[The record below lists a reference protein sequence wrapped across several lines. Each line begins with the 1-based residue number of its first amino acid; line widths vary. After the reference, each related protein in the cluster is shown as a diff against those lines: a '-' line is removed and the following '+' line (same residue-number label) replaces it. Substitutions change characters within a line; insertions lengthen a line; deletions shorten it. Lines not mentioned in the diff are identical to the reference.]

1 MNSAQEQHIVVY
13 WGRRG
18 GGLDLFNLF
27 VEECNERS
35 IPIIASARPAVSI
48 QDRRSSFISFIN
60 VRAWLIARKS
70 LLRQAAEGG
79 IRSVVIVMSS
89 PWDLFLGKKLEKSG
103 VQVVRIIHDANPHPG
118 EKFPPNF
125 WIGLLTKDCSRI
137 VTLSNYVARQLST
150 NHKVDSTKI
159 IVCSFLTP
167 KIQKYQDKNA
177 LSPRK
182 ILLIGRG
189 KKYQGQKL
197 LEEAW
202 NLIDKADKILVIA
215 GEGFKP
221 NPKHLDIEYK
231 NWWMTREEMI
241 DEISSSDLVVFPYT
255 EASQSGTIPICR
267 ALGKPVVV
275 TPVGGLMEQVEEG
288 VNGLICEEVGKVKL
302 AQSISDA
309 LQKHWGVEN
318 FNKVLHTA
326 DLVDGCLSRGSRSSF
341 DPELKPQKEVRRNCQ
356 NLGKK

>member
-1 MNSAQEQHIVVY
+1 MNSARAQHIVVY

-35 IPIIASARPAVSI
+35 IPIIASARPTVSR
-48 QDRRSSFISFIN
+48 QDEQSSGISFIN
-60 VRAWLIARKS
+60 VRAWFTQRKS

-79 IRSVVIVMSS
+79 IRSVVFIMSS
-89 PWDLFLGKKLEKSG
+89 PWDLFLGMRLEKLG

-125 WIGLLTKDCSRI
+125 WINLLTKDCSRI
-137 VTLSNYVARQLST
+137 VTLSNYVARQLTT

-159 IVCSFLTP
+159 MVCSFPTP
-167 KIQKYQDKNA
+167 KIQNNQNKKA
-177 LSPRK
+177 LSSKK

-202 NLIDKADKILVIA
+202 DLIDKTDKILVIA

-221 NPKHLDIEYK
+221 NPKHPDIEYK
-231 NWWMTREEMI
+231 NWWMTREEMLE
-241 DEISSSDLVVFPYT
+241 EISTSDLVVFPYI
-255 EASQSGTIPICR
+255 EASQSGTIPICK
-267 ALGKPVVV
+267 AHGIPVLVSNL
-275 TPVGGLMEQVEEG
+275 GGLTEQIVVGQDG
-288 VNGLICEEVGKVKL
+288 VVIENLSPHELADSIKYGLSTKFRSTQLRE
-302 AQSISDA
+302 S
-309 LQKHWGVEN
+309 EN
-318 FNKVLHTA
+318 SMN
-326 DLVDGCLSRGSRSSF
+326 LVSGCLQ
-341 DPELKPQKEVRRNCQ
+341 L
-356 NLGKK
+356 

>member
-1 MNSAQEQHIVVY
+1 MNSPQAQHVVVY

-27 VEECNERS
+27 VEECKDRD
-35 IPIIASARPAVSI
+35 IPIIASARPIVTTKEREST
-48 QDRRSSFISFIN
+48 SVTFFN

-70 LLRQAAEGG
+70 LLRRAAEGE
-79 IRSVVIVMSS
+79 IRSVVFIMSS
-89 PWDLFLGKKLEKSG
+89 PWDLFLGVRLEKSG

-118 EKFPPNF
+118 ERFPPNI
-125 WIGLLTKDCSRI
+125 WINLLAKDCSRI
-137 VTLSNYVARQLST
+137 VTLSNYVARQLT
-150 NHKVDSTKI
+150 TRHGVDPSKI
-159 IVCSFLTP
+159 MVCSFPTP
-167 KIQKYQDKNA
+167 KIENNQPKKDSSLK
-177 LSPRK
+177 K

-189 KKYQGQKL
+189 KKYQGQNL

-202 NLIDKADKILVIA
+202 DLIDKTDKVLVIA

-221 NPKHLDIEYK
+221 NPKNSDIEYQ
-231 NWWMTREEMI
+231 NWWLTRAEMI
-241 DEISSSDLVVFPYT
+241 EEISSSDLVVFPYT

-288 VNGLICEEVGKVKL
+288 VNGLICEEIGKVKL

-309 LQKHWGVEN
+309 LQKHWGAEN
-318 FNKVLHTA
+318 FNKVLHAA

-341 DPELKPQKEVRRNCQ
+341 DPDLKPQKEVRRNC
-356 NLGKK
+356 

>member
-1 MNSAQEQHIVVY
+1 MNSARAQHIVVY

-35 IPIIASARPAVSI
+35 IPIIASARPTVSR
-48 QDRRSSFISFIN
+48 QDEQSTGISFIN
-60 VRAWLIARKS
+60 VRAWFTQRKS

-79 IRSVVIVMSS
+79 IRSVVFIMSS
-89 PWDLFLGKKLEKSG
+89 PWDLFLGMRLEKLG

-125 WIGLLTKDCSRI
+125 WINLLTKDCSRI
-137 VTLSNYVARQLST
+137 VTLSNYVARQLRT

-159 IVCSFLTP
+159 MVCGFPTP
-167 KIQKYQDKNA
+167 KIQNNQNKKA
-177 LSPRK
+177 LSSKK

-202 NLIDKADKILVIA
+202 DLIDKTDKILVIA

-221 NPKHLDIEYK
+221 NPKHPDIEYK
-231 NWWMTREEMI
+231 NWWMTREEMLE
-241 DEISSSDLVVFPYT
+241 EISTSDLVVFPYI
-255 EASQSGTIPICR
+255 EASQSGTIPICK
-267 ALGKPVVV
+267 ALGIPVLVSNL
-275 TPVGGLMEQVEEG
+275 GGLTEQIVVGQDG
-288 VNGLICEEVGKVKL
+288 VVIENLSPHELADSIKYGLSTKFRSTQLRE
-302 AQSISDA
+302 S
-309 LQKHWGVEN
+309 EN
-318 FNKVLHTA
+318 SMN
-326 DLVDGCLSRGSRSSF
+326 LVSGCLQ
-341 DPELKPQKEVRRNCQ
+341 L
-356 NLGKK
+356 

>member
-1 MNSAQEQHIVVY
+1 MNSTTAQHIVVY

-27 VEECNERS
+27 VEECNERN
-35 IPIIASARPAVSI
+35 IPIFTSARPTVSR
-48 QDRRSSFISFIN
+48 QHGQSSTASFIN
-60 VRAWLIARKS
+60 VRAWFTKRKS

-79 IRSVVIVMSS
+79 VRSVVFIMSS
-89 PWDLFLGKKLEKSG
+89 PWDLFLGMRLEKSG

-125 WIGLLTKDCSRI
+125 WINLLTKDCSRI
-137 VTLSNYVARQLST
+137 VTLSNYVARQLT
-150 NHKVDSTKI
+150 TRHGVDPTKI
-159 IVCSFLTP
+159 MVCSFPTP
-167 KIQKYQDKNA
+167 KIENNQPKKDSSLK
-177 LSPRK
+177 K

-202 NLIDKADKILVIA
+202 DLIDKTDKALVIA

-221 NPKHLDIEYK
+221 NPKHSDIEYK

-267 ALGKPVVV
+267 ALGVPVLV
-275 TPVGGLMEQVEEG
+275 TPVGGLTEQVLSGESGFVADGNSPEFFATG
-288 VNGLICEEVGKVKL
+288 IEL
-302 AQSISDA
+302 ALKSQRMSHSQDFNQSNS
-309 LQKHWGVEN
+309 
-318 FNKVLHTA
+318 
-326 DLVDGCLSRGSRSSF
+326 DLVSMLA
-341 DPELKPQKEVRRNCQ
+341 E
-356 NLGKK
+356 KKFPN

>member
-1 MNSAQEQHIVVY
+1 MNAARAQHIVVY

-27 VEECNERS
+27 VEECKERNL
-35 IPIIASARPAVSI
+35 PIIASARPTVSR
-48 QDRRSSFISFIN
+48 QDGQSSFISFFN
-60 VRAWLIARKS
+60 VRGWLIARKS

-79 IRSVVIVMSS
+79 IQSVVIIMSS
-89 PWDLFLGKKLEKSG
+89 PWDLFLGMKLEQSG

-125 WIGLLTKDCSRI
+125 WISLLTKDCSRI
-137 VTLSNYVARQLST
+137 VTLSNYIARQLTT
-150 NHKVDSTKI
+150 NHKVDPTKI
-159 IVCSFLTP
+159 MVCSFPTP
-167 KIQKYQDKNA
+167 KIQNNQNKKA
-177 LSPRK
+177 LSPKK

-202 NLIDKADKILVIA
+202 ELIDKTDKILVIA

-221 NPKHLDIEYK
+221 NPKHSDIEYK

-267 ALGKPVVV
+267 ALGVPVLVSNLGGLSEQIVVGQDGVVV
-275 TPVGGLMEQVEEG
+275 QNLSPQGLADSIKY
-288 VNGLICEEVGKVKL
+288 GLSTKFRSSQLLEPEN
-302 AQSISDA
+302 SIN
-309 LQKHWGVEN
+309 L
-318 FNKVLHTA
+318 VL
-326 DLVDGCLSRGSRSSF
+326 GCLQ
-341 DPELKPQKEVRRNCQ
+341 L
-356 NLGKK
+356 

>member
-1 MNSAQEQHIVVY
+1 MNSVGAKHIVVY

-18 GGLDLFNLF
+18 GGLDLFDLF
-27 VEECNERS
+27 VEECNERN
-35 IPIIASARPAVSI
+35 IPIIASARPTVSR
-48 QDRRSSFISFIN
+48 QDEQSSGISFIN
-60 VRAWLIARKS
+60 VRAWFTQRKS

-79 IRSVVIVMSS
+79 IRSVVFIMSS
-89 PWDLFLGKKLEKSG
+89 PWDLFLGMRLEKSG

-125 WIGLLTKDCSRI
+125 WIKLLTKDCSRI
-137 VTLSNYVARQLST
+137 VTLSNYVARQLT
-150 NHKVDSTKI
+150 TRHGVDQTKI
-159 IVCSFLTP
+159 MVCSFPTP
-167 KIQKYQDKNA
+167 KIENNQLKKKS
-177 LSPRK
+177 SPKK

-202 NLIDKADKILVIA
+202 DLIDKTDKALVIA

-221 NPKHLDIEYK
+221 NPKHSDIEYK

-288 VNGLICEEVGKVKL
+288 VNGLICEEVGKVEL
-302 AQSISDA
+302 AQSISAA
-309 LQKHWGVEN
+309 LQKHWGAEN
-318 FNKVLHTA
+318 FNKVLHAA
-326 DLVDGCLSRGSRSSF
+326 DLVDGCLSRGSQSSF
-341 DPELKPQKEVRRNCQ
+341 DPDKAAERS
-356 NLGKK
+356 

>member
-1 MNSAQEQHIVVY
+1 MNSARAQHIVVY

-35 IPIIASARPAVSI
+35 IPIIASARPTVSR
-48 QDRRSSFISFIN
+48 QDEQSTGISFIN
-60 VRAWLIARKS
+60 VRAWFTQRKS

-79 IRSVVIVMSS
+79 IRSVVFIMSS
-89 PWDLFLGKKLEKSG
+89 PWDLFLGMRLEKLG

-125 WIGLLTKDCSRI
+125 WINLLTKDCSRI
-137 VTLSNYVARQLST
+137 VTLSNYVARQLTT

-159 IVCSFLTP
+159 MVCSFPTP
-167 KIQKYQDKNA
+167 KIQNNQNKKA
-177 LSPRK
+177 LSSKK

-202 NLIDKADKILVIA
+202 DLIDKTDKILVIA

-221 NPKHLDIEYK
+221 NPKHPDIEYK
-231 NWWMTREEMI
+231 NWWMTREEMLE
-241 DEISSSDLVVFPYT
+241 EISTSDLVVFPYI
-255 EASQSGTIPICR
+255 EASQSGTIPICK
-267 ALGKPVVV
+267 ALGIPVLVSNL
-275 TPVGGLMEQVEEG
+275 GGLTEQIVVGQDG
-288 VNGLICEEVGKVKL
+288 VVIENLSPHELADSIKYGLSTKFRSTQLRE
-302 AQSISDA
+302 S
-309 LQKHWGVEN
+309 EN
-318 FNKVLHTA
+318 SMN
-326 DLVDGCLSRGSRSSF
+326 LVSGCLQ
-341 DPELKPQKEVRRNCQ
+341 L
-356 NLGKK
+356 